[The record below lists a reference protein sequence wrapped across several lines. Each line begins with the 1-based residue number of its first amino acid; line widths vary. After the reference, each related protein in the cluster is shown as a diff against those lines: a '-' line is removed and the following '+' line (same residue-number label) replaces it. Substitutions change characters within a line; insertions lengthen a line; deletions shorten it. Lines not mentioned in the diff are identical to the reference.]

1 MQIIDPAIQAALAN
15 IGCITNNGL
24 DNTAYATLLAADLE
38 TNHVAADVADIAN
51 AETSVGDLIAGVVG
65 LSDDQLLNLTK
76 PLLAVGVDGRVQ
88 KALTNGHV
96 LCSRRTRVTTVVAG
110 EQKTVNIATRFLTAD
125 SDVIKEY
132 GFEAR
137 RRRLQSV
144 AESAIEFAELVEA
157 RNPGM
162 ATDVADFLADLTA
175 TLQNALTPGST
186 P

>member
-96 LCSRRTRVTTVVAG
+96 LCSRRTREQLQLVVQVLRSRVEDLVPEFLRLKDAVLHERNVVAFNQAYRV
-110 EQKTVNIATRFLTAD
+110 EQLIR
-125 SDVIKEY
+125 SVIDGAPRREY
-132 GFEAR
+132 
-137 RRRLQSV
+137 
-144 AESAIEFAELVEA
+144 
-157 RNPGM
+157 
-162 ATDVADFLADLTA
+162 DL
-175 TLQNALTPGST
+175 
-186 P
+186 